1 MASGRR
7 AHCGGVARC
16 TTERHKTH
24 KTRAARVLYP
34 WHPFYG
40 REVAIQGE
48 RNRRGTTVLTCRG
61 DSEASKV
68 VLEIPAWM
76 FEEGVCCRFQ
86 SASAASV
93 TVEALRALGRMLQAT
108 SGVLEAQHEATTCGD
123 SDTQTKDDN
132 NHATRAVYNQDSG
145 RSASGD
151 LRESS
156 CSPDPAS
163 PSAYG
168 CKGGGEPTSGVR
180 S

>member
-1 MASGRR
+1 M
-7 AHCGGVARC
+7 
-16 TTERHKTH
+16 
-24 KTRAARVLYP
+24 LYP

-48 RNRRGTTVLTCRG
+48 RNRRGTIVLTCRG
-61 DSEASKV
+61 ESEENKA

-76 FEEGVCCRFQ
+76 FDEAVFCHFQ
-86 SASAASV
+86 SAPVASV

-123 SDTQTKDDN
+123 SDTQTKDDS
-132 NHATRAVYNQDSG
+132 NHAARAVSNQDSG
-145 RSASGD
+145 RSAPRD
-151 LRESS
+151 LRESC
-156 CSPDPAS
+156 CSPDPSS
-163 PSAYG
+163 PSARG